1 MSPRPVFVLLSAIV
15 GVLAACWL
23 MMAPAES
30 STPSLVVEKPV
41 VKKKSKPKR
50 PVLRRMVEPTVLE
63 DVPETHSP
71 KPSTTPLIEEQ
82 IDKALAAIDEE
93 GLEAGILWVRIVDKR
108 GEAIPDASLSL
119 HNCIEDIRASPEDYV
134 DTYSGSYHAV
144 RKGDFWIPLLR
155 GSCRITA
162 SRPSGRLYAQV
173 SQDIRIR
180 PGEVERVLIEL
191 EDEKGGLGFHFMT
204 TADDF
209 KVVAVF
215 KDTPAWDAGLRAGDR
230 IRKIDGRSVE
240 GMTSSDFIELS
251 TGVIGESV
259 VLSVFRDLGSSGA
272 QFIGM
277 KMEREYLPEDLE
289 MGDGL
294 HHWD

>member
-1 MSPRPVFVLLSAIV
+1 MSPRPVLVLLSAV
-15 GVLAACWL
+15 LGVSAACWL
-23 MMAPAES
+23 MMTPAES
-30 STPSLVVEKPV
+30 STPSFVVEKPV

-50 PVLRRMVEPTVLE
+50 PVLRRMVEPTVFEDVLE
-63 DVPETHSP
+63 DSSP
-71 KPSTTPLIEEQ
+71 QQPTSSLIEEQ

-119 HNCIEDIRASPEDYV
+119 QNCIEDIRASPEDYV
-134 DTYSGSYHAV
+134 DSYSGSYHAV
-144 RKGDFWIPLLR
+144 REGDFWIPLLR

-162 SRPSGRLYAQV
+162 SRPSGRLYSRV
-173 SQDIRIR
+173 SQDVRIR
-180 PGEVERVLIEL
+180 PGEVERVFIEL
-191 EDEKGGLGFHFMT
+191 EDEKGGLGFHFM
-204 TADDF
+204 ADADGF
-209 KVVAVF
+209 QVIAVF

-230 IRKIDGRSVE
+230 IRKINGRSVE
-240 GMTSSDFIELS
+240 GMSTSDFVDLS

-259 VLSVFRDLGSSGA
+259 VLSVFRDLGSAGA

>member
-1 MSPRPVFVLLSAIV
+1 
-15 GVLAACWL
+15 
-23 MMAPAES
+23 
-30 STPSLVVEKPV
+30 
-41 VKKKSKPKR
+41 
-50 PVLRRMVEPTVLE
+50 
-63 DVPETHSP
+63 
-71 KPSTTPLIEEQ
+71 
-82 IDKALAAIDEE
+82 
-93 GLEAGILWVRIVDKR
+93 
-108 GEAIPDASLSL
+108 
-119 HNCIEDIRASPEDYV
+119 
-134 DTYSGSYHAV
+134 
-144 RKGDFWIPLLR
+144 
-155 GSCRITA
+155 
-162 SRPSGRLYAQV
+162 
-173 SQDIRIR
+173 
-180 PGEVERVLIEL
+180 
-191 EDEKGGLGFHFMT
+191 MT